1 MCKKKSRLNCFGRD
15 FCGACQ
21 GAAQTAPAAKSPA
34 DRGKGVNGACGNVV
48 IQERSESGSVVGALI
63 QVAQLLGLL
72 HHGGHQHFEEKIC
85 PRCGLAL
92 KKRNG
97 RFGGF
102 WGCTGF
108 PDCRYTENE
117 PSIYISV

>member
-1 MCKKKSRLNCFGRD
+1 MCTKKSRLNCFGRD

-72 HHGGHQHFEEKIC
+72 HHGGHQHFGQDLVAGKLGGE
-85 PRCGLAL
+85 PAAALGGL
-92 KKRNG
+92 
-97 RFGGF
+97 
-102 WGCTGF
+102 
-108 PDCRYTENE
+108 PDERGE
-117 PSIYISV
+117 